1 MAKTLKQVLAVKG
14 LVDAQK
20 ERANDWFKA
29 QQRFG
34 KELLMPVNTDAETME
49 FLNKLVDNYNKR
61 KMRDDKKK
69 AAKAAKATENAA
81 IFEAIEDAKKFGFT
95 VDNIVSAI
103 KATIKEKKNE
113 QLRQKIAELE
123 AQLED

>member
-1 MAKTLKQVLAVKG
+1 MAKTLEQVLAVRG

-20 ERANDWFKA
+20 ERAIDWFKA

-34 KELLMPVNTDAETME
+34 KEQLMPVNNDSETKA
-49 FLNKLVDNYNKR
+49 FLTKLVDNYNKR
-61 KMRDDKKK
+61 KMRDGKKK
-69 AAKAAKATENAA
+69 AEKAAEEAENQE
-81 IFEAIEDAKKFGFT
+81 IYLAIEDAKKFGFT
-95 VDNIVSAI
+95 VDNIVEAI

-113 QLRQKIAELE
+113 QLRQKIAELQ

>member
-113 QLRQKIAELE
+113 QLCQKIAELE